1 MNDNRKLSL
10 CLVSVLGIVTTA
22 MTFLYPQDS
31 PFWIASQL
39 MLLLGMVLFLG
50 MALFVWDARNF
61 KLFAIPVSILVLG
74 ELFSVFLQF
83 RFQLDA
89 NGMRMES
96 LTTNGHFVDV
106 LGAVV
111 GVLQF
116 VILAWA
122 IIDIS
127 TDFSFCHL
135 TCPALTVCCGIS
147 VVINLILFSFALR
160 DSFDMIRMY
169 SVACLSDCF
178 TFGTVV
184 VFYFTYTKERRVL
197 YHYYKALAAEQK
209 KTAVAETK

>member
-10 CLVSVLGIVTTA
+10 SLVSLLGIVTTA
-22 MTFLYPQDS
+22 MTFLYPQSS
-31 PFWIASQL
+31 PFWVASQL
-39 MLLLGMVLFLG
+39 MLLLGTVIFLG
-50 MALFVWDARNF
+50 MAFFVCDARNF
-61 KLFAIPVSILVLG
+61 KLFAIPVSILVIG
-74 ELFSVFLQF
+74 ELFLLCSQF
-83 RFQLDA
+83 RFQLDE

-96 LTTNGHFVDV
+96 LAVSGQFVEV
-106 LGAVV
+106 LGAIA
-111 GVLQF
+111 GILQF
-116 VILAWA
+116 IILAWA

-135 TCPALTVCCGIS
+135 TCPALAVCCGFS
-147 VVINLILFSFALR
+147 VVINLILFSFGLR

-197 YHYYKALAAEQK
+197 YRYYKSLSAEQK
-209 KTAVAETK
+209 KEAVSEIK